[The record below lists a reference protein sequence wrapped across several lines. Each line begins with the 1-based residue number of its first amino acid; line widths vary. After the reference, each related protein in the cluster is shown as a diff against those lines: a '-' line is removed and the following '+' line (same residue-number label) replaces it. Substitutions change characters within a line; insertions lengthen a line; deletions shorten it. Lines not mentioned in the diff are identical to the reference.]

1 MKKLYLLLTFLILQ
15 INMTT
20 AQNKVSGVSVYETL
34 SFDGNKLVLNGA
46 GVKEKMWIDLYVASL
61 YLPSKSTNA
70 DEIINSSEPAIIKIN
85 IVSSLVS
92 TDKMI
97 ELMEE
102 GFVNA
107 TNGNITSI
115 KTKIDK
121 FLTVFRDDLKE
132 KDEFMIVFNPKIGIT
147 VFKNGVKK
155 GTIEGMDFKKALFG
169 VWLCIKPADEKL
181 KRAMLDN

>member
-1 MKKLYLLLTFLILQ
+1 MKKLYLLLIFLILQ
-15 INMTT
+15 FNVSL
-20 AQNKVSGVSVYETL
+20 AQDKISGVSVDETL

-61 YLPSKSTNA
+61 YLPKKSSNA
-70 DEIINSSEPAIIKIN
+70 DAIINSNEAAIIKIN

-107 TNGNITSI
+107 TNGNTAPI
-115 KTKIDK
+115 KNKIDS
-121 FLTVFRDDLKE
+121 FMMLFKE
-132 KDEFMIVFNPKIGIT
+132 DIKKNDEFMIVNNPKLGIIL
-147 VFKNGVKK
+147 FKNGVKK
-155 GTIEGMDFKKALFG
+155 RVIEGMDFKKALFG

>member
-15 INMTT
+15 LNVSF
-20 AQNKVSGVSVYETL
+20 AQDKISGVSVYETL

-61 YLPSKSTNA
+61 YLPKKSTNA
-70 DEIINSSEPAIIKIN
+70 DEIIKSEDPAIIKIN

-92 TDKMI
+92 SAKMV

-107 TNGNITSI
+107 TNGNIAPI
-115 KTKIDK
+115 KAKMDK
-121 FLTVFRDDLKE
+121 FLTVFREDIKE
-132 KDEFMIVFNPKIGIT
+132 KDEFMIVYNPKSGIT
-147 VFKNGVKK
+147 LFKNGIKK
-155 GTIEGMDFKKALFG
+155 GTIEGMEFKKALFG